1 MTSVT
6 EWLRLPHL
14 DGRGWRIAGER
25 DVHGHPS
32 EVIAFA
38 SAPTEGT
45 CGKSESADTIV
56 PADSRSVPSRAC
68 GSDGGVAVT
77 LGICRTIARVGCR
90 LPALRSAAMTL
101 GALGALAC
109 VPSPPVVTPLPSP
122 ASPPR
127 PIVVVAPPRIASV
140 TALEDASLASVGMD
154 STLTARIDSIVGVGL
169 AEGAAPGAAVA
180 IGRFGRLVHL
190 RGYGA
195 LDYSPESPAA
205 VPTSLYD
212 LASLTKV
219 IATTTVAMSLEEEHR
234 LDLDKPVRSYLPEF
248 NAADKATITPRM
260 LLTHSG
266 GLEAGAP
273 LYLKYRGRTEFLE
286 QINAR
291 PVRAVPGTTTVYSD
305 WDMVVLQAVLERIT
319 GSPLDQL
326 AYERVFLP
334 LGMNDTRFL
343 PDTSVASLRKRIA
356 ATAVDTSRGGVLQG
370 TVHDGNAW
378 AMGGVAG
385 HAGLFSSARDLA
397 TFAQMLLN
405 GGAYNGAHILSPSTV
420 ARWTARQSATSSRSL
435 GWDTPAQGSSA
446 GMYFSPRSF
455 GHTGFTGTSIW
466 IDPERSLFV
475 VLLTNRVNTHGV
487 STRHAQL
494 RRDIA
499 DAVQQAVVDAPL
511 IMWEPR
517 R

>member
-1 MTSVT
+1 
-6 EWLRLPHL
+6 
-14 DGRGWRIAGER
+14 
-25 DVHGHPS
+25 
-32 EVIAFA
+32 
-38 SAPTEGT
+38 
-45 CGKSESADTIV
+45 
-56 PADSRSVPSRAC
+56 
-68 GSDGGVAVT
+68 
-77 LGICRTIARVGCR
+77 
-90 LPALRSAAMTL
+90 
-101 GALGALAC
+101 
-109 VPSPPVVTPLPSP
+109 
-122 ASPPR
+122 
-127 PIVVVAPPRIASV
+127 
-140 TALEDASLASVGMD
+140 MD

-356 ATAVDTSRGGVLQG
+356 ATAVDSSRGGVLQG